1 MDIELGQEGAAERAV
16 RDVVR
21 GAEHSGRDINQYG
34 NADAQFATRRKSI
47 LPLLIKYV
55 GGDRRRQNLD

>member
-1 MDIELGQEGAAERAV
+1 MDIELGQYGRQEGRCGTSYAWSEY
-16 RDVVR
+16 
-21 GAEHSGRDINQYG
+21 SGRDINQYG
-34 NADAQFATRRKSI
+34 NADAQFANRRKSI